1 MEMTKQAKDLSQY
14 AEDKLRIHFEED
26 NQFLQ
31 ELAFLVAFY
40 SNKFYQFLNNEDESR
55 KEFDD
60 TFFEVAKSQI
70 FQGYYLMVEMLNDPD
85 TDLGREFFSLPEGY
99 IKEEVPGMIKV
110 GLGDSFDQLRK
121 TEASQKFSMWLI
133 TQYENIYDIADQTL
147 FDLLCIGAYQ
157 ALIDERNKEKISPDI
172 IENAELLLGNP
183 STLNFINPQIYMTA
197 IGINNDFEIWDLRW
211 WSSYN
216 NLEKAG
222 GVTVLTFN
230 HNNVKNYMLNIEIH
244 QTIHPSERE
253 QVVEYLAMRLASN
266 NDIQVSDIQI
276 NLSVIEDYSILSM

>member
-60 TFFEVAKSQI
+60 AFFEVAKSQI

-121 TEASQKFSMWLI
+121 TEAAQKFSMWLI
-133 TQYENIYDIADQTL
+133 TKYENIYNIANQTL

-157 ALIDERNKEKISPDI
+157 ALIDERNKEQISPDI

-253 QVVEYLAMRLASN
+253 QVVEYLSIRLASN
-266 NDIQVSDIQI
+266 NDIPVSDIQI